1 MAKLPKPLTDVV
13 EELARLPGLGP
24 KSALRV
30 AMTLLQWPRERTM
43 DLGRRIGDL
52 RERLCLCSRC
62 GGLSETAVCPV
73 CADPTR
79 GDEELCLVSQW
90 DSVLVLE
97 EAGGFRGRYL
107 ILGGLLDPLEG
118 VGAGNLAFGRL
129 AERLRE
135 GQVRELVLALGTTL
149 QAETTAS
156 HIKNMVARDHP
167 GVRLTR
173 LAQGIPL
180 GSEVK
185 YVDRET
191 LKQSVRYRQDV

>member
-1 MAKLPKPLTDVV
+1 MTRLPKPLTDVV

-30 AMTLLQWPRERTM
+30 AMTLLQWPRERTV

-52 RERLCLCSRC
+52 REHMCLCSRC
-62 GGLSETAVCPV
+62 GGLSETQVCPV

-97 EAGGFRGRYL
+97 ESGGFRGRYL

-135 GQVRELVLALGTTL
+135 GRVRELILALGTTL

-180 GSEVK
+180 GAEVK

>member
-1 MAKLPKPLTDVV
+1 MSRLPKPLTDVV

-30 AMTLLQWPRERTM
+30 AMTLLQWPKDRAV
-43 DLGRRIGDL
+43 DLGQRIRDL

-62 GGLSETAVCPV
+62 RGLSEFPVCPL
-73 CADPTR
+73 CSDPTR
-79 GDEELCLVSQW
+79 GEEELCLVSQW

-97 EAGGFRGRYL
+97 ETGQYRGRYFV
-107 ILGGLLDPLEG
+107 LGGLLDPLEG
-118 VGAGNLAFGRL
+118 VSAGSLAFGQL
-129 AERLRE
+129 SERLGE
-135 GQVRELVLALGTTL
+135 GKVREVLLALGTTV
-149 QAETTAS
+149 QAEATAS

-167 GVRLTR
+167 GIRLTR

-180 GSEVK
+180 GAEVK

-191 LKQSVRYRQDV
+191 LRQSVRYRQDV